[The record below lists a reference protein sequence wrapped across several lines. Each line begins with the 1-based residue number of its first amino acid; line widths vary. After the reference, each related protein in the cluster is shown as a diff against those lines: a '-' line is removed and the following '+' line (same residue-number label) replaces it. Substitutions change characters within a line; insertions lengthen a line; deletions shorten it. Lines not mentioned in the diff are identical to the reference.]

1 MRKIGKFIQF
11 PITLDLGKYLEHP
24 HKAVMK
30 LYAIVVH
37 SGGTSYSGHYY
48 AFVRVGE
55 NWFKVKRD

>member
-11 PITLDLGKYLEHP
+11 PLTTDLGRHLDVP
-24 HKAVMK
+24 HKALMK

-37 SGGTSYSGHYY
+37 AGGSSYSGHYY

-55 NWFKVKRD
+55 EWFKV